1 MATRSVRRLDLRIGK
16 TGIEPASGSSNQV
29 AAEQGWE
36 EGERGS
42 SLILALVFLIVT
54 SLVVISLAN
63 LAKNDLI
70 ATTKFKSAQSLDS
83 AADSA
88 AELAVN
94 NIRYNF
100 MPQTLNASPP
110 AFCWTGS
117 LGSQITLN
125 GQTVSVWCSTRWN
138 PLSAKTRVVTFVA
151 CPSSTS
157 VLACAVNPLL
167 EGVVTFDDY
176 PSPRGAVSTAQCTST
191 CGVGMTIN
199 SWVFDAV
206 PPTVQSI
213 SPTSGAVAGGST
225 ITVTGTGFING
236 ASVNFVDTKLGSN
249 VVLAAANVSVLSSTT
264 LTAVAPA
271 LASGASYYVTVSTPI
286 GTSVYGPTY
295 N

>member
-1 MATRSVRRLDLRIGK
+1 MATKSVRRLDLRIGK
-16 TGIEPASGSSNQV
+16 TGIEPVSGSSNQV
-29 AAEQGWE
+29 AAEQRRAE
-36 EGERGS
+36 DERGS

-54 SLVVISLAN
+54 GLVVISLAN
-63 LAKNDLI
+63 FAKNDLI

-110 AFCWTGS
+110 ALCWSGS

-125 GQTVSVWCSTRWN
+125 GQTVSVWCSTRWS
-138 PLSAKTRVVTFVA
+138 PLSTKTRVVTFVV

-157 VLACAVNPLL
+157 SLVCAVNPLL

-176 PSPRGAVSTAQCTST
+176 PSPRGAVSTAQCSST

-206 PPTVQSI
+206 PPTVQGI
-213 SPTSGAVAGGST
+213 SPASGAAAGGST
-225 ITVTGTGFING
+225 ITIIGTGFVSG
-236 ASVNFVDTKLGSN
+236 ASVDFVDTNLGSN
-249 VVLAAANVSVLSSTT
+249 VVLPAVNVSVLNSTT
-264 LTAVAPA
+264 LTAVIPA
-271 LASGASYYVTVSTPI
+271 LASGASYYVTVSTPV
-286 GTSVYGPTY
+286 GTSVYGPIY

>member
-1 MATRSVRRLDLRIGK
+1 MATRSVRRLDLKIGK
-16 TGIEPASGSSNQV
+16 TGTGLSSGSAKRR
-29 AAEQGWE
+29 AADQRWAEN
-36 EGERGS
+36 ERGS

-70 ATTKFKSAQSLDS
+70 ATAKFKSAQSLDS

-110 AFCWTGS
+110 ELCWTGS
-117 LGSQITLN
+117 LASEITVN
-125 GQTVSVWCSTRWN
+125 GQSVSVWCSTRWN
-138 PLSAKTRVVTFVA
+138 PLSTKTRVVTLVA
-151 CPSSTS
+151 CPSSAS
-157 VLACAVNPLL
+157 ALNCAVNPLL

-191 CGVGMTIN
+191 CGVGMTID

-213 SPTSGAVAGGST
+213 TPASGALAGGST
-225 ITVTGTGFING
+225 ITITGTGFISG
-236 ASVNFVDTKLGSN
+236 ATVNFVDTNLGTN
-249 VVLAAANVSVLSSTT
+249 VVLAAANVSVLNSTT
-264 LTAVAPA
+264 LTAVTPA
-271 LASGASYYVTVSTPI
+271 LVSGASYYVTVSTPV